1 MVHGDGKSNT
11 YEDPDGE
18 DGERVLVPPLS
29 DHATVADTVLQ
40 LAIHDKL
47 HRETKH

>member
-11 YEDPDGE
+11 NEDADGE

-29 DHATVADTVLQ
+29 DHATIADTVFQ

-47 HRETKH
+47 HREAEH